1 MKTAFKETFQ
11 RDLLFVRD
19 KRLLRRVKAIIETI
33 EASPSLADLPNLKS
47 LKGTK
52 NYFRLRIGD
61 YRVGLVMDD
70 ETVIFVRLLH
80 RKDIYRYFP

>member
-11 RDLLFVRD
+11 RDLLSVKD
-19 KRLLRRVKAIIETI
+19 KRLLRRVKAVIETI
-33 EASPSLADLPNLKS
+33 EGAPSLADLPNLKA
-47 LKGTK
+47 LKGAK

-80 RKDIYRYFP
+80 RKDIYRFFP